1 MIKSVR
7 IKRINGVRVK
17 KLSYR
22 LSKVPDMPL
31 YLQLYQQIKQAIC
44 RQELAF
50 GERLPSKQQLKEHL
64 QISRNTVESAYQ
76 QLVAEGYIQSRPRQ
90 GFFVC
95 FQAELALTAQKRTKK
110 TPHFAPAPTVRF
122 DFNPNRIDTRHFP
135 LQSWK
140 KCGRHCYGFQ
150 QREWLSLGDKQ
161 GDLQLRTEIA
171 DYLSASR
178 GVHCS
183 ARQIVIGAGVESC
196 LQQLILLFNQR
207 YPQPDFTYAMESYGY
222 TKVEKLLRLYGKS
235 VVKLPITAAAQSVD
249 LSFLPRCGVNVAYV
263 TPSHL
268 YPFGQV
274 LSISQRQQLLE
285 WAQARQDRYIIE
297 DDYDSEFRYKGK
309 PIPSLQS
316 LDFSDKV
323 IYLGSFSKLL
333 MPALRISFMVL
344 PKGLLADYETY
355 CAFFHA
361 SVSRFEQ
368 QRLAEFMR
376 QGEFERHIHRMRK
389 RYRKKMEL
397 LCALLAPYKE
407 KIRYYGEHSG
417 FYLLVELL
425 QESRS
430 PAELVGLAQQ
440 RDIRLYPVE
449 YQDKKLFSMGFGDL
463 TEQQLQQAIAILLEI
478 WQINAPHFNPP
489 QSAAAPETL

>member
-1 MIKSVR
+1 M
-7 IKRINGVRVK
+7 K

-22 LSKVPDMPL
+22 LSKTLDTPL

-44 RQELAF
+44 RQELTF
-50 GERLPSKQQLKEHL
+50 GERLPSKEQLKEYL

-76 QLVAEGYIQSRPRQ
+76 QLMAEGYIQSQPRK

-95 FQAELALTAQKRTKK
+95 FQAELEFNPQKRAKK
-110 TPHFAPAPTVRF
+110 SPHFAPLPAARF
-122 DFNPNRIDTRHFP
+122 DFNPNSIDTRHFP

-140 KCGRHCYGFQ
+140 KCGRYCYTFQ
-150 QREWLSLGDKQ
+150 RRELLSLGDKQ
-161 GDLQLRTEIA
+161 GDPELRAAIA

-183 ARQIVIGAGVESC
+183 AQQIVIGAGVESC

-207 YPQPDFTYAMESYGY
+207 YPQAHFSYAMENYGY
-222 TKVEKLLRLYGKS
+222 TKVEKLLRLYGKN
-235 VVKLPITAAAQSVD
+235 VVKLPISAAEQPLD
-249 LSFLPRCGVNVAYV
+249 FSFLSRHNVNVAYV

-285 WAQARQDRYIIE
+285 WARARQDRYIIE

-316 LDFSDKV
+316 LDFGDKV

-344 PKGLLADYETY
+344 PKGLLADYAKH
-355 CAFFHA
+355 CDFFHA

-397 LCALLAPYKE
+397 LCALLAPYKDQ
-407 KIRYYGEHSG
+407 IRYYGEHSG
-417 FYLLVELL
+417 FYLLLELLHASRTSVEL
-425 QESRS
+425 S
-430 PAELVGLAQQ
+430 ALAQQ
-440 RDIRLYPVE
+440 REIKLYPVE
-449 YQDKKLFSMGFGDL
+449 YENKCLFSMGFGDL
-463 TEQQLQQAIAILLEI
+463 TEQQLESAVEILLDI
-478 WQINAPHFNPP
+478 WQI
-489 QSAAAPETL
+489 T